1 VTQTLT
7 AFKDFVAANPYTGT
21 AEQVIA
27 LSLGLA
33 EAAEQLD
40 NNTYIH
46 YRKETG
52 INEKILSKLKVIGRT
67 LLKIEEKKR
76 NDVIKR
82 LPASYSTIHKLCALK
97 PEELVTATKSG
108 VVTPSLSSRDA
119 DTYVKQVRF
128 PRQFLQGDKGRWGAK
143 EEHLYN
149 VLRPKET
156 EVGGEALL
164 KFEKALRR
172 LCVEYGLGVRKAGET
187 NGETLRRQERA
198 EREVFWRGVLEKELT
213 DRWFEETED
222 DLLKQF
228 NLRTRDELV
237 EAPLRSFTGFLIK
250 ASGGRD
256 AFWEKHGQA
265 YVAKI
270 HLLQEK
276 TEDNAQRYNLK
287 RRLEEIFAM
296 RAPLAIWRNI
306 VTKENGFIY

>member
-1 VTQTLT
+1 VTRTLR
-7 AFKDFVAANPYTGT
+7 AFKDFVEANPYTGT
-21 AEQVIA
+21 ADQVIT

-40 NNTYIH
+40 SNTYIH

-143 EEHLYN
+143 EEHLYS

-172 LCVEYGLGVRKAGET
+172 LCGEYGLGVRKAGET
-187 NGETLRRQERA
+187 SGETLRRQERA